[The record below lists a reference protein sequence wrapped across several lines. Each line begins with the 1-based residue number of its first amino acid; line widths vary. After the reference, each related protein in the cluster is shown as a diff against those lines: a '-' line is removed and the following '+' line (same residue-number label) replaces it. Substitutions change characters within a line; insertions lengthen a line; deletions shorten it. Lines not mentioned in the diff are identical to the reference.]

1 MRIGV
6 PKEIKNQEY
15 RVGLTPGA
23 ITELTH
29 AGHSVLLETGAGDGI
44 DVSDVE
50 YKASGGDIA
59 RNAATVFASAD
70 MIVKVK
76 EPQPIECEMLRPGQI
91 IFTYLHLAPDPVQTK
106 LLLASGATAIAY
118 ETVHDSAGRLPLLAP
133 MSEVAGRLSVQVA
146 AHYLQKTEGGRGVLL
161 SGVPGVEPA
170 NVMIIG
176 AGVAGM
182 NATQLAVGLGAR
194 VVVVDKSVQRLR
206 EIDQLYH
213 GRVQTISSTR
223 ESIDYYSQWA
233 DVIIGAVLVPGA
245 SAPKLITKAML
256 SKMKRGS
263 VLVDIAIDQG
273 GCFET
278 SHPTTHDNPVYEV
291 DGVIHY
297 CVANMPGAV
306 PRTSAYALHNVTLPY
321 VLTLANNGLDALKS
335 DPGFMSGLNVYRGQL
350 TNAAVAEAQ
359 NRSYV
364 LPESIL

>member
-29 AGHSVLLETGAGDGI
+29 AGHSVLLETGAGEGI

-59 RNAATVFASAD
+59 RNAATVFASSD
-70 MIVKVK
+70 LIVKVK
-76 EPQPIECEMLRPGQI
+76 EPQPAECAMLCPGQV
-91 IFTYLHLAPDPVQTK
+91 IFTYLHLAPDPAQTK
-106 LLLASGATAIAY
+106 MLLASGATAIAY
-118 ETVHDSAGRLPLLAP
+118 ETVRDSAGRLPLLAP
-133 MSEVAGRLSVQVA
+133 MSEVAGRLSIQVA
-146 AHYLQKTEGGRGVLL
+146 AHYLQKTKKGRGVLL

-170 NVMIIG
+170 NVMVIG
-176 AGVAGM
+176 AGVAGV
-182 NATQLAVGLGAR
+182 NATQLAVGMGAR

-213 GRVQTISSTR
+213 GRVQTMASTR
-223 ESIDYYSQWA
+223 EAIDYYSQWA

-245 SAPKLITKAML
+245 SAPKLITRAML

-291 DGVIHY
+291 DGIIHY

-306 PRTSAYALHNVTLPY
+306 PRTSAYALHNATLPY
-321 VLTLANNGLDALKS
+321 VLALANEGLEALKR
-335 DPGFMSGLNVYRGQL
+335 DPGFMAGLNIHHGQL
-350 TNAAVAEAQ
+350 TNAAVAQAQ
-359 NRSYV
+359 DRAFVAPETV
-364 LPESIL
+364 L

>member
-29 AGHSVLLETGAGDGI
+29 AGHSVLLEAGAGEGI
-44 DVSDVE
+44 DVGNME
-50 YKASGGDIA
+50 YKAAGADIA
-59 RNAATVFASAD
+59 LNAATVFASSD

-76 EPQPIECEMLRPGQI
+76 EPQPNECEMLRPGQI
-91 IFTYLHLAPDPVQTK
+91 LFTYLHLAPDPIQTK

-118 ETVHDSAGRLPLLAP
+118 ETVTDSAGRLPLLAP

-170 NVMIIG
+170 NVLVIG
-176 AGVAGM
+176 AGVAGI
-182 NATQLAVGLGAR
+182 NAAQLAVGMGAR

-213 GRVQTISSTR
+213 GRIQTISSTR
-223 ESIDYYSQWA
+223 DAIETYSQWA
-233 DVIIGAVLVPGA
+233 DAIIGAALVPGA
-245 SAPKLITKAML
+245 NAPKLITKAML

-263 VLVDIAIDQG
+263 VLIDIAIDQG

-278 SHPTTHDNPVYEV
+278 SHPTTHDNPVFEV

-321 VLTLANNGLDALKS
+321 VIALANHGLDALKK
-335 DPGFMSGLNVYRGQL
+335 DPGFMAGLNVYRGHL
-350 TNAAVAEAQ
+350 TNAAVADAQ
-359 NRSYV
+359 GREYV
-364 LPESIL
+364 DPLTLL

>member
-1 MRIGV
+1 MRIGI

-29 AGHSVLLETGAGDGI
+29 AGHTVVIETGAGDGI
-44 DVSDVE
+44 DISDVE
-50 YKASGGDIA
+50 YKASGADIA
-59 RNAATVFASAD
+59 HNAATVFASSD
-70 MIVKVK
+70 LVVKVK
-76 EPQPIECEMLRPGQI
+76 EPQPVECEMLRPGQI
-91 IFTYLHLAPDPVQTK
+91 LFTYLHLAPDPVQTK
-106 LLLASGATAIAY
+106 MLLASGATAIAY
-118 ETVHDSAGRLPLLAP
+118 ETVRDSAGRLPLLAP
-133 MSEVAGRLSVQVA
+133 MSEVAGRLSVQVG
-146 AHYLQKTEGGRGVLL
+146 AHYLQKNERGRGVLL

-170 NVMIIG
+170 NILVIG
-176 AGVAGM
+176 AGVAGI
-182 NATQLAVGLGAR
+182 NAAQLAVGMGAR
-194 VVVVDKSVQRLR
+194 VVIMDKSVQRLR

-223 ESIDYYSQWA
+223 ESLDQYSQWA

-245 SAPKLITKAML
+245 SAPKLITRPML

-291 DGVIHY
+291 DGVTHY
-297 CVANMPGAV
+297 CVANMPGTV
-306 PRTSAYALHNVTLPY
+306 PRTSAYALHNATLPY
-321 VLTLANNGLDALKS
+321 VLALANDGLEALKK
-335 DPGFMSGLNVYRGQL
+335 DPGFMAGLNIHHGQL

-359 NRSYV
+359 EREFVDPWS
-364 LPESIL
+364 LL